1 MLAHPRHPHPLPSSS
16 SYPAAAS
23 STRPPLPLSRSSTS
37 LAPQQTRAPLRQP
50 RTAPAYPQSTVAD
63 RPPPAM
69 AALPPPRPAQGST
82 IPPSDK
88 ENAHPVDPAAPAPAP
103 KDKGKDPQPKDRAKL
118 TQQWGEPPTR
128 IRRDHSWL
136 DRGDLLGE
144 GGFARVY
151 LCTEPDGV
159 SYKALKVIDKRQLKS
174 TKTKSKLFAE
184 IKIHQAMQHPNI
196 IAFESCFEDDGN
208 VYMQLELCSNGSLLD
223 LLRVRKRYS
232 EPEARFYLT
241 QLVGACDYMHANS
254 VIHRDLKLGNLMLDS
269 NMDLRVGDFGLA
281 ALVKFPGERKKTICG
296 TPNYIAPEILFDSK
310 GGHSF
315 EVDIWSIGVILYT
328 LLIGRPPFQTKDV
341 KNIYRKIRDNAYT
354 FPADHALSPES
365 LDLISWILNPTPTSR
380 PSLAQILA
388 HPWFVT
394 GPFPAR
400 VSSRATDP
408 SRVDGVLDEWRRM
421 SKRSAADNFRRCKRR
436 AGIVEVEGPVAS
448 SSGQRHAHAA
458 PEMVSQALPVVVE
471 APESEPE
478 REPEREATAAAAVEE
493 EQPRRPTRMLR
504 PSEERDAKGR
514 VEKEVRH
521 ATAPESPISELLR
534 SARKP
539 LMVSPSSRAALP
551 SRPSVRSRLSA
562 SASTAQPS
570 SSASSS
576 SAMPP
581 SSSAAAAGPS
591 SSAHAPPPQQ
601 PAFQRTRTT
610 SAPTASSSSSAAAAT
625 LPVRHRRAPA
635 QAQLDAPEPA
645 RALAPV
651 SAPGPSTTTHPSHS
665 LYDTAWHTLD
675 AFLGCSSAADVA
687 VAAASLD
694 EREVDDED
702 GRPKVFITSW
712 VDYTHKYGTAY
723 SLTDGTAGLYFND
736 STTMVLSPDKEHFD
750 YIANRQSN
758 IYTRRHH
765 ALSAVPAALERKAY
779 LLRYFEDYMA
789 KTLTRDVE
797 WTYDDVERTKNM
809 EFLVK
814 YYRMK
819 SAIVFKMSNDV
830 LQFNFYDHHKLILS
844 HSGRV
849 VTFISP
855 SFTLTTYSLA
865 ALFRLA
871 VSAGHYAHSSH
882 SSQHESST
890 AANERAARLAEVR
903 TLLGKVE
910 YVRDVLKT
918 LAQRKSSSSTAAAAA
933 ASGSAGAQRD
943 GGRVRAE
950 RA

>member
-1 MLAHPRHPHPLPSSS
+1 MLVHPRHPDPLPSSS
-16 SYPAAAS
+16 SSAALS
-23 STRPPLPLSRSSTS
+23 STRPGLPLSRSSSS
-37 LAPQQTRAPLRQP
+37 LAPQQQQHRAPLRQP
-50 RTAPAYPQSTVAD
+50 RVAPPYPQPSTAD
-63 RPPPAM
+63 GPHAAM
-69 AALPPPRPAQGST
+69 AAPPRPAHGSA

-88 ENAHPVDPAAPAPAP
+88 ENARPADPAQPATAQQDQAA
-103 KDKGKDPQPKDRAKL
+103 KDKQPKDRAKL

-159 SYKALKVIDKRQLKS
+159 SYKALKVIDKCQLKS
-174 TKTKSKLFAE
+174 TKTKAKLFAE

-196 IAFESCFEDDGN
+196 IAFESCFEDEGN

-341 KNIYRKIRDNAYT
+341 KNIYRKIRDNAYS

-380 PSLAQILA
+380 PTLAQILA

-400 VSSRATDP
+400 VSTRATDP
-408 SRVDGVLDEWRRM
+408 SRVDGLLDEWRRM

-436 AGIVEVEGPVAS
+436 AGIVEVEGGAATSTAAMQGS
-448 SSGQRHAHAA
+448 SAGQQQAQGA

-478 REPEREATAAAAVEE
+478 PEAERAAAVEE

-504 PSEERDAKGR
+504 LSEERDAKGR
-514 VEKEVRH
+514 VEKEVRQ

-562 SASTAQPS
+562 SASTAPPI

-576 SAMPP
+576 SAAPA
-581 SSSAAAAGPS
+581 SSAASAGPS

-635 QAQLDAPEPA
+635 QAQLDAPAPA
-645 RALAPV
+645 H
-651 SAPGPSTTTHPSHS
+651 GPSTTSHPSRT
-665 LYDTAWHTLD
+665 LYDTAWRTLD

-687 VAAASLD
+687 VAAASLPDDGEVVDED
-694 EREVDDED
+694 ERP
-702 GRPKVFITSW
+702 RVFITSW

-789 KTLTRDVE
+789 KTLRRDVE

-844 HSGRV
+844 HSGRL

-855 SFTLTTYSLA
+855 SFALTTYSLP

-871 VSAGHYAHSSH
+871 VSAGNYSHSSH
-882 SSQHESST
+882 TSSAPESST
-890 AANERAARLAEVR
+890 AASERAARLADVR

-933 ASGSAGAQRD
+933 ADGGARD
-943 GGRVRAE
+943 GARERAE